1 MPVLV
6 KVTGEPAG
14 QLIELKDDETTIGR
28 LPECA
33 IVLDPHGVSR
43 RHALIRRQG
52 KDYYIT
58 DLRSRNRTKV
68 NEREIDPE
76 PYSHLLR
83 QGDRINICDVEF
95 IFYQRLP
102 EPKPPVD
109 DGGLT
114 ITDAEDSTL
123 HTLDA
128 SRSDLLACGV
138 RPEVKLKAVLDI
150 TRNLCSNLE
159 IETVAPSILDSLLES
174 FPQAERGFLVLMKD
188 GDPKRGIR
196 KTFHKLRPARKPG
209 LGKGSIGRPTADD
222 ARMSISRSIINHVLG
237 QKKAVLSQDAG
248 NDLNLPTSASIA
260 DLKIRS
266 VMCAPLLTPDG
277 QTLGILQLDTSDR
290 KQFGQEDLDVLVAVA
305 SQAAI
310 AIQNAAMHEDLL
322 NQERVRRD
330 LALAKRVQA
339 SFLPQSEPTIPGYE
353 FFAYY
358 QAAYEVGGDY
368 YDFVPLPGNRLAI
381 ALGDVSGKG
390 VPAALMM
397 AKFSGDTRYC
407 ILTEETPAAAAGALN
422 DLLCAAGIDERFITL
437 SLGVLELSTGALT
450 LCSAGHLPVLI
461 RRAGGAVEEVAGE
474 DVAGF
479 PLGILP
485 DQRYKQARVELR
497 PGDVVVVYSDGVI
510 DARSPAEEAYDS
522 RENPRLRRRLG
533 ESAGDAE
540 AVGRALLQEIREFSA
555 GHPQFDDI
563 TMVCFGPLPR

>member
-14 QLIELKDDETTIGR
+14 QLIELKDEEITIGR

-52 KDYYIT
+52 GDYYIT
-58 DLRSRNRTKV
+58 DLKSRNRTKV
-68 NEREIDPE
+68 NERELDPE

-95 IFYQRLP
+95 IFYQKLP
-102 EPKPPVD
+102 EPKVPDD

-128 SRSDLLACGV
+128 SRSDLLACAV

-150 TRNLCSNLE
+150 TRNLCSNLQ
-159 IETVAPSILDSLLES
+159 IDTVAPSILDSLLES
-174 FPQAERGFLVLMKD
+174 FPQAERGFLVLLKD

-196 KTFHKLRPARKPG
+196 KTFHKLRPARKAG
-209 LGKGSIGRPTADD
+209 LKGSLGRPAGDESRMVI
-222 ARMSISRSIINHVLG
+222 ARTIMNHVLG

-248 NDLNLPTSASIA
+248 NDTNLPTSASIA

-290 KQFGQEDLDVLVAVA
+290 RQFGQEDLDVLVAVA

-322 NQERVRRD
+322 KQERVRRD
-330 LALAKRVQA
+330 LLLAKRVQT
-339 SFLPQSEPTIPGYE
+339 SFLPAAVPSIASYE

-368 YDFVPLPGNRLAI
+368 YDFVPLPGGRLAI

-407 ILTEETPAAAAGALN
+407 ILTEESPAAAAGALN

-437 SLGVLELSTGALT
+437 SLGVLELGGGVLS
-450 LCSAGHLPVLI
+450 LCSAGHLPVLV
-461 RRAGGAVEEVAGE
+461 RRASGAVEEVAGE
-474 DVAGF
+474 AVAGF

-485 DQRYKQARVELR
+485 DQRYQQARVALS
-497 PGDVVVVYSDGVI
+497 PGDVVLVYSDGVP
-510 DARSPAEEAYDS
+510 DARNAAEESYDS
-522 RENPRLRRRLG
+522 RTNPRLRRRLA
-533 ESAGDAE
+533 ESAGGPE
-540 AVGRALLQEIREFSA
+540 AVGRAILQDLREFSA
-555 GHPQFDDI
+555 GYPQFDDI
-563 TMVCFGPLPR
+563 TMVCFGRLAT